1 MNFDEAL
8 KNEKIR
14 SVMVPR
20 GIQVTKDT
28 PYGEVIGRLQS
39 ENKFSVLILEGKKVV
54 GIFTERDALKKGL
67 LQGTDPKTPIEKLMT
82 PNPVVVDP
90 EDSLAVAIRT
100 MHEGKYRHL
109 PIVDSNDEFLGMISV
124 RDIVFY
130 LSENYPYE
138 VFNQPPD
145 PHKFSVTSEGA

>member
-1 MNFDEAL
+1 LNFDEAI

-14 SVMVPR
+14 NVMGPSALLVPQ
-20 GIQVTKDT
+20 GT
-28 PYGEVIGRLQS
+28 PYGEVIGRLQA
-39 ENKFSVLILEGKKVV
+39 EKKFCAVILAGKKVV

-67 LQGTDPKTPIEKLMT
+67 LQGTEVNVPIEKLMT

-90 EDSLAVAIRT
+90 EDSVALAIRL
-100 MHEGKYRHL
+100 MDEGKYRHL
-109 PIVDSNDEFLGMISV
+109 PIVDRNDEYVGLISV
-124 RDIVFY
+124 RDIVDY

-145 PHKFSVTSEGA
+145 PHKFSIVPEGA